1 MTEKSEQ
8 PQAAPNDGLVIEVGE
23 IASDGLRLWCARQA
37 VEHAKQRLDFQ
48 EACLDGIISR
58 SGQTL
63 GWSITVSCAFLVLTS
78 SQKLPYTMLAF
89 SLFSVMTAICT
100 IMVMRPRGW
109 APGTQ
114 TPEWFVYTELTNEL
128 AVLEHLAMSFQAGIE
143 SNRPRMTTC
152 ARWLE
157 FSWISFAAMP
167 IAAAFAHL
175 ITGR

>member
-1 MTEKSEQ
+1 MTETSEQ
-8 PQAAPNDGLVIEVGE
+8 SPPSSDEGTVIEVGE
-23 IASDGLRLWCARQA
+23 VASDGLRLWCARQA

-114 TPEWFVYTELTNEL
+114 TPEWFVYTELPNEL
-128 AVLEHLAMSFQAGIE
+128 AVMEHLAMSFQAGIE
-143 SNRPRMTTC
+143 FNRPRVTMC
-152 ARWLE
+152 ARWQEL
-157 FSWISFAAMP
+157 SWLSFAAMP
-167 IAAAFAHL
+167 ITAALAHL
-175 ITGR
+175 ITGQ